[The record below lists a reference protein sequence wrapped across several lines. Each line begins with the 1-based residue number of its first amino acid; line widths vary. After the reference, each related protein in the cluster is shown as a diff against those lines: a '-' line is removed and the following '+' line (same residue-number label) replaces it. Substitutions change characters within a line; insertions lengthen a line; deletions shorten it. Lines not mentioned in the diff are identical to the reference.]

1 MNQQPPQ
8 EPKPEYILVNDVTGK
23 PPKPRGPTVINAYGH
38 EIKVPSPPN
47 SKCKRCYGRGYIGK
61 EASSQ
66 LVRMCRKC
74 YPML

>member
-47 SKCKRCYGRGYIGK
+47 SKCKRCYGR
-61 EASSQ
+61 
-66 LVRMCRKC
+66 
-74 YPML
+74 